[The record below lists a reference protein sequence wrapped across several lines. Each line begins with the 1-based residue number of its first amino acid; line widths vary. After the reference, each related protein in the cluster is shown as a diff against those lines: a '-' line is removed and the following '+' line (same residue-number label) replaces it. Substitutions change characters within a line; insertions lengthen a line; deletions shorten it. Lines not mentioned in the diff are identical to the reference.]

1 MYNEIED
8 IKKALEPYNLD
19 EEKLYE
25 VSPNANYDEL
35 LESYEERTRAMIN
48 EEIGGE
54 TFEFEENRED
64 ELNPSNSRFQQLSY
78 PVQEVKKVERYHK
91 GEWKEIS
98 SKRYI
103 PTKFGLKLRRFPR
116 PRDLYSRRIRR
127 MFQRDIEARSYTWND
142 LAEYLRVTYDRGFE
156 EIPSEV
162 KNLQLELIVRM
173 IQKARTQQNLS
184 VLKPEEIQQ
193 AIGVDIITDDI
204 RSRLDKLTHPKGK
217 VRF

>member
-1 MYNEIED
+1 
-8 IKKALEPYNLD
+8 
-19 EEKLYE
+19 
-25 VSPNANYDEL
+25 
-35 LESYEERTRAMIN
+35 
-48 EEIGGE
+48 
-54 TFEFEENRED
+54 
-64 ELNPSNSRFQQLSY
+64 
-78 PVQEVKKVERYHK
+78 
-91 GEWKEIS
+91 
-98 SKRYI
+98 
-103 PTKFGLKLRRFPR
+103 
-116 PRDLYSRRIRR
+116 
-127 MFQRDIEARSYTWND
+127 MFQRNIEARSYTWND

-184 VLKPEEIQQ
+184 VLKPEEVQQ